1 MNMFYGVHHCNFASA
16 PTCQSKS
23 FNTNSQLNSHIEHLI
38 YDSGAPGNLDLK
50 REKDSEIQRRI
61 LICSMFSQCSS
72 YLITNFEVLSF
83 SQRKVTCTLQI
94 KFDTSRV
101 IHWACYHLSVIWK
114 VMGHSKPGNIHFEI
128 NFAAYI
134 FFLSN
139 CSLMLWDILC

>member
-61 LICSMFSQCSS
+61 LPQH
-72 YLITNFEVLSF
+72 V
-83 SQRKVTCTLQI
+83 KTLQSLLKRDTTISFFKVDQLTQHYQI
-94 KFDTSRV
+94 K
-101 IHWACYHLSVIWK
+101 K
-114 VMGHSKPGNIHFEI
+114 
-128 NFAAYI
+128 
-134 FFLSN
+134 
-139 CSLMLWDILC
+139 